1 MAKSKSSH
9 RWLDEH
15 ENDEYVQRARAEGW
29 RGRAVYKLS
38 ELDQRYKL
46 IRPGMSVVDLGA
58 APGSWS
64 EYVARILDGRG
75 SVLATD
81 ILPMDAIAG
90 VTFIQGDFREQ
101 AVLDALL
108 EALGQDRAD
117 LVISDMA
124 PNMSGMSS
132 VDIPAAMYLA
142 ELAADMAARTLKPG
156 GGFLVKLF
164 QGEGFDELV
173 GGLRRD
179 YQTVIVRKPKASRP
193 RSREVYALARG
204 RKL

>member
-15 ENDEYVQRARAEGW
+15 ENDEFVQRARAEGY
-29 RGRAVYKLS
+29 RGRAVYKLR
-38 ELDQRYKL
+38 ELDQRYRL

-64 EYVARILDGRG
+64 EYVARALDGRG
-75 SVLATD
+75 TVLATD

-90 VTFIQGDFREQ
+90 VRFIQGDFREQ
-101 AVLDALL
+101 AVLDRLL
-108 EALGQDRAD
+108 DALGGADAD

-142 ELAADMAARTLKPG
+142 ELAADLALRTLKPG
-156 GGFLVKLF
+156 GAFVVKLF
-164 QGEGFDELV
+164 QGEGFDALV
-173 GGLRRD
+173 DGLRRD
-179 YQTVIVRKPKASRP
+179 YQTVMVRKPRASRP